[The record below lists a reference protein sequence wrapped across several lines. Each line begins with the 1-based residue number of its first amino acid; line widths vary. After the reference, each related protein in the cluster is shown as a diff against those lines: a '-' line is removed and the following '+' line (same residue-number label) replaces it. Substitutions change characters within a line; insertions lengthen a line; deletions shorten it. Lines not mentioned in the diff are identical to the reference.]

1 MNDRVEK
8 SDDDD
13 DCDADVVVV
22 KGGADGDDADCDAGH
37 FYEDDDW
44 HAMVV
49 EDIVVVMKMKK
60 WGVQV
65 VCYH

>member
-8 SDDDD
+8 NDDDD

-22 KGGADGDDADCDAGH
+22 EGGADDDADCDAGH
-37 FYEDDDW
+37 FSEDDDW
-44 HAMVV
+44 HEVV
-49 EDIVVVMKMKK
+49 EEIVVVMKM

-65 VCYH
+65 LCYH